1 MVDFSIFSRVAIKSE
16 RTFAASSAASLSAA
30 ASLAWSWLEK
40 SSWLVASAGV
50 TWSLSSA
57 KKSSNKSDASI
68 SPSSIAFKMP
78 SLPITSLAAL
88 IAASLSVIVA
98 SLLMSSM
105 VDFSIFSSVAIKSER
120 TLAAST
126 WASLSASS
134 SLAWSSSV
142 NSDTGSAAVLCSLVS
157 AGQSTITSPISKS
170 SSAIAFKRS
179 SLPISSLASLIAASL
194 SVIEASFLMSS
205 ITAFSRDA
213 RAWTRASV
221 AWETCSLASFLAW
234 SSRAFSSVDNFL
246 LVWASG
252 PVTTALSSAPSGNS
266 AMILSRLSSPD
277 SRVSEIYILPIY
289 SFTASVAAS
298 LSSIASLSLISL
310 IACSSSSSKA
320 FINSSLVILAGFVAP
335 GLAGLA
341 FSDPFS
347 VWAPLSPSVPA
358 CGCAGTTACSSA
370 FPSSALTTEGCE
382 TSTLAPNTAALAKL
396 VKITF
401 FLSIRQSPFYSF

>member
-1 MVDFSIFSRVAIKSE
+1 M
-16 RTFAASSAASLSAA
+16 
-30 ASLAWSWLEK
+30 
-40 SSWLVASAGV
+40 
-50 TWSLSSA
+50 
-57 KKSSNKSDASI
+57 
-68 SPSSIAFKMP
+68 SPSSMAFKMP
-78 SLPITSLAAL
+78 SLSITSLAAL

-98 SLLMSSM
+98 SLLMSSI
-105 VDFSIFSSVAIKSER
+105 VSLSIFSRVAIKSER

-134 SLAWSSSV
+134 NLAWSSSV
-142 NSDTGSAAVLCSLVS
+142 NSDTGSTTVLCSLVS

-179 SLPISSLASLIAASL
+179 SLPISSLASLMAVSL
-194 SVIEASFLMSS
+194 SVIEASFLISS
-205 ITAFSRDA
+205 ITAFSRDS

-221 AWETCSLASFLAW
+221 AWDTCSLASFSAW

-246 LVWASG
+246 LVWTSG

-266 AMILSRLSSPD
+266 AMILSKLSSPD

-289 SFTASVAAS
+289 SFTASAASS
-298 LSSIASLSLISL
+298 LSSIASLSSISL

-347 VWAPLSPSVPA
+347 VWAPLSPSAPA

-401 FLSIRQSPFYSF
+401 FLSIRQSPFYSFLILLYYTT